1 MLVSSSSASGI
12 KTCLYKGFLTAEGT
26 KCSPER
32 KEPESLHLPS
42 TPALQRN
49 NASQRSW
56 KLALGRWQKQHCSSH
71 KRRKRELSALGSS
84 VIILPTISRKRKD
97 CPINQL
103 SWASGSQRLLLPS
116 AISTFAPVASGPAD
130 TQLPTSSPWF
140 LVHSKCVYSP
150 FVDCLQWLP
159 TCQEGTGRM
168 VRKGREMGGQSWKK
182 RGRRCVSCTWRAWWG
197 IEVKLNL
204 GSWVLLFMLT
214 LR

>member
-56 KLALGRWQKQHCSSH
+56 QLALGRWQKQHCSLH

-84 VIILPTISRKRKD
+84 VIILPTISRKRRTTPSTNRAE
-97 CPINQL
+97 CLETRGCFSLQQFPL
-103 SWASGSQRLLLPS
+103 SLLLPQGWQ
-116 AISTFAPVASGPAD
+116 IH
-130 TQLPTSSPWF
+130 SSRPRPLGSLF
-140 LVHSKCVYSP
+140 ILSVFTHLLLM
-150 FVDCLQWLP
+150 CLQ
-159 TCQEGTGRM
+159 
-168 VRKGREMGGQSWKK
+168 
-182 RGRRCVSCTWRAWWG
+182 
-197 IEVKLNL
+197 
-204 GSWVLLFMLT
+204 
-214 LR
+214 